1 MRSVA
6 MRWTW
11 MVVLALSAGCD
22 GIDLERLVR
31 QHAPLTRITE
41 EPAGP
46 HCEHGGSAVLTGLD
60 LDDDGVLADDE
71 VKSTTYDCDDAPP
84 SALTRTREEPAGTHC
99 LNGGR
104 AVETGLD
111 VDGNGTLE
119 DAEVTVTE
127 YLCATAIPR
136 VLMRAQAVPPGE
148 RCALG
153 GQVSRAGYDAND
165 NRELED
171 AEVSSEVYGCTEPDT
186 VVTRASQAP
195 SRLSPCFPEGSLV
208 EAGVDLDRDGVL
220 DDDERRASVIAC
232 TEIPQLRVRQRPE
245 PIGAACAAGGIR
257 VEVGAD
263 DDGDGTFEDQEVGAS
278 TAVCHPARTFDGTFE
293 VKSAA
298 DVAALQGIGR
308 VRGSLRINSSVVNE
322 VVLPGLQ
329 SVEGQLVITDNGSL
343 TRMELTGLRFVA
355 QDLLII
361 NNSALETLKLGN
373 QMGSGSRLWVAG
385 DLNVES
391 NASLPTLFGLRSIV
405 PGGNITLSDNDA
417 MVTSGSFDELHE
429 LKGSILVGDNDALM
443 SLPFASLWRVGGSFT
458 ITSNKV
464 LPTLTCASLMT
475 IGDRL
480 DISRNAALT
489 DLSGMPALESVTGGL
504 TVVENDG
511 LLSTAG
517 METLSSVGLLHVA
530 RNPLLETVAAFPML
544 RFASH
549 LSISENAKL
558 TSLGTFKF
566 RSLDTLFVGH
576 NPLLTHLKGLEQL
589 ESLRVLGVEFSSG
602 LTTLAD
608 LGHLR
613 SLEQLTLVDNLN
625 LTRLDLTGLQRV
637 DMFFTIVDNPKLPTC
652 LATALATLAYK
663 GGGGAPQIAGNDS
676 TATCD

>member
-1 MRSVA
+1 

-22 GIDLERLVR
+22 GIDLGQLVR
-31 QHAPLTRITE
+31 QHEPLTLIIE

-60 LDDDGVLADDE
+60 LDDDDVLADDE
-71 VKSTTYDCDDAPP
+71 VKTTTYDCDDAPP

-111 VDGNGTLE
+111 VDASGTLE
-119 DAEVTVTE
+119 DAEVTATE

-136 VLMRAQAVPPGE
+136 VLMRAQAVPPGQ

-153 GQVSRAGYDAND
+153 GQVSRAGYDVND
-165 NRELED
+165 NSELED
-171 AEVSSEVYGCTEPDT
+171 GEVTREVYGCTEPDT
-186 VVTRASQAP
+186 VVTRASPAP
-195 SRLSPCFPEGSLV
+195 SQLSPCVPEGSLV

-232 TEIPQLRVRQRPE
+232 TELPQLRVRQRPE

-263 DDGDGTFEDQEVGAS
+263 DDGDGTFEDQEVGAN
-278 TAVCHPARTFDGTFE
+278 TTVCHPARTFDGTFE

-308 VRGSLRINSSVVNE
+308 VRGSLHISSSVVNE

-329 SVEGQLVITDNGSL
+329 SVEGQLLITNNGSL
-343 TRMELTGLRFVA
+343 TRVELTGLRFVA
-355 QDLLII
+355 EDVLVI
-361 NNSALETLKLGN
+361 NNSAMGTLKLGN
-373 QMGSGSRLWVAG
+373 QLGSGSRLWIAG
-385 DLNVES
+385 DLNVET
-391 NASLPTLFGLRSIV
+391 NASLPTLFGLRSAV
-405 PGGNITLSDNDA
+405 PGRNITLSDNDA
-417 MVTSGSFDELHE
+417 MVTSGTFDDVRE
-429 LKGSILVGDNDALM
+429 LKGSIVVSDNDALLG
-443 SLPFASLWRVGGSFT
+443 LPFASLFRVGGSFT

-464 LPTLTCASLMT
+464 LPNLTCATLT
-475 IGDRL
+475 YVGDRL
-480 DISRNAALT
+480 EISRNAALT
-489 DLSGMPALESVTGGL
+489 DLSGMPALESVAGSL
-504 TVVENDG
+504 AVSENDG
-511 LLSTAG
+511 MLSTAG
-517 METLSSVGLLHVA
+517 MDSLNRVGSLHVA

-544 RFASH
+544 RSVGS
-549 LSISENAKL
+549 LSVSENAKL
-558 TSLGTFKF
+558 TSLGTFQL
-566 RSLDTLFVGH
+566 RSLDSLFVNF
-576 NPLLTHLKGLEQL
+576 NPLLTHLKGLERL
-589 ESLRVLGVEFSSG
+589 ESLRVLGVEFSNG

-608 LGHLR
+608 LGHVR

-625 LTRLDLTGLQRV
+625 LTRLDLTALQRV
-637 DMFFTIVDNPKLPTC
+637 DNFFTIVDNPKLPTC
-652 LATALATLAYK
+652 LATSLATLAYK
-663 GGGGAPQIAGNDS
+663 GGGGAPQISGNDS